1 MATSSENS
9 EIFSLIRLLE
19 DRDPDIRDKVSQRLI
34 ELGTDAIPFLEMAQ
48 REENL
53 NLRFHIENIL
63 KRIAPR
69 QIAEKFRELAKTK
82 SGEEINLESAILLL
96 MQYGHPNADP
106 KMVTDT
112 LDNFAKEFSSKVSLK
127 EKNEII
133 VSELTKFLSE
143 TKGFKGNKSNYFDP
157 DNSYFDT
164 VIKNKTGIPISLS
177 AIYILIGQRLNLPIV
192 GIGLPGHF
200 ILKYNT
206 PKNPIYFD
214 PFNDGKVLS
223 TKDCADLVR
232 SFGIEFQEHYLF
244 PLTYRD
250 IIVRMMYNLNKV
262 YQKNKEDEKAKDLE
276 NFIEVIL
283 NR

>member
-1 MATSSENS
+1 METSSENS

-19 DRDPDIRDKVSQRLI
+19 DRDPEIREKVSQRLI
-34 ELGTDAIPFLEMAQ
+34 DLGTDAIPFLEMAQ

-53 NLRFHIENIL
+53 NLRFHILNIL
-63 KRIAPR
+63 KKIAPQ
-69 QIAEKFRELAKTK
+69 QIAEKFRELSKTK
-82 SGEEINLESAILLL
+82 SGQEIDLESAVLLL

-106 KMVTDT
+106 KAIKDT
-112 LDNFAKEFSSKVSLK
+112 LDSFSKEFSNKISSKDP
-127 EKNEII
+127 NEII
-133 VSELTKFLSE
+133 VSELTKFLCE
-143 TKGFKGNKSNYFDP
+143 TKGFKGNKSNYYDP

-177 AIYILIGQRLNLPIV
+177 VIYILIGQRLNLPIV

-200 ILKYNT
+200 ILKYNSL
-206 PKNPIYFD
+206 KDPIFFD

-262 YQKNKEDEKAKDLE
+262 YQKNKEDEKVKDLE